1 VYQIHNKCWIKLM
14 ESETSGGKTKETIY
28 YCKIVLEASINRPI
42 LMKKLSDYEVSSNY
56 RFSRDKRERERERER
71 ERGRFEAWKKRQDS
85 I

>member
-14 ESETSGGKTKETIY
+14 EMSETSGGKTKETIY

-56 RFSRDKRERERERER
+56 RFSRDTRET
-71 ERGRFEAWKKRQDS
+71 KKMK
-85 I
+85 